1 MGASQGENMERR
13 TSVYVG
19 QHGVD
24 PDRRL
29 VLRRKERM
37 HAGKEESQGGGKLAS
52 RDRRGRDVMW
62 KKRMHP
68 TFNHLVFST
77 FPPRTRHDTTHRDQ
91 LQLLFPASSFLPFC
105 SIDSPRSGA
114 IFLHHGRRRG
124 RLGLHL
130 QDGDGRRV
138 GFRVVIYQDEDPAFG

>member
-1 MGASQGENMERR
+1 MVASQGENMEGR
-13 TSVYVG
+13 TSVYIG

-29 VLRRKERM
+29 VLRRKQRM

-68 TFNHLVFST
+68 TFNQPRLLHL
-77 FPPRTRHDTTHRDQ
+77 PPRTRHDTTHRDQ
-91 LQLLFPASSFLPFC
+91 LQHLFRASSFLAFSSVDRPRPGAF
-105 SIDSPRSGA
+105 SI
-114 IFLHHGRRRG
+114 HHGRRRG